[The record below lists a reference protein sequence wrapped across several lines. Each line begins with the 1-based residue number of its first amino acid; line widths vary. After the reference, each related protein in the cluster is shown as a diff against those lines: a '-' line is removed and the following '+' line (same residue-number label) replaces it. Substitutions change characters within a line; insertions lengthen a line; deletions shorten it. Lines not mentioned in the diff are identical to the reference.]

1 MLDILAKA
9 CLFVTSEYFVIA
21 FVSVGYLTY
30 KKPIFARALFLLLFT
45 MLLNPYLKSLFE
57 IPLNPCLQKTGWAF
71 PSGHM
76 QTTFSLWG
84 WLIWEIK
91 RKDFA
96 LFGVLLITAVGGSLL
111 HFQYHN
117 LLDLGG
123 AVGFGALTLLI
134 YKAACTFLPPKNHP
148 YLGTMM
154 AALGLVLI
162 YLTPENLPHM
172 WIAEGALVGFS
183 LGWGAYHRWD
193 RDSWTFK
200 KRFTVA
206 TAFIGIVGLYL
217 ATIPLKALISIE
229 GFNFIRFFAVALW
242 VSYGAE
248 AVVHVIHKRTKRL

>member
-1 MLDILAKA
+1 MLDILAKS

-45 MLLNPYLKSLFE
+45 MLLNPYLKSIFE
-57 IPLNPCLQKTGWAF
+57 IPLNPCLQKAGWAF

-96 LFGVLLITAVGGSLL
+96 LFGILLITAVGASLL

-134 YKAACTFLPPKNHP
+134 YKAACTFLPQKNHP

-200 KRFTVA
+200 RRFTVA

-229 GFNFIRFFAVALW
+229 GFNFIRFFFVALW